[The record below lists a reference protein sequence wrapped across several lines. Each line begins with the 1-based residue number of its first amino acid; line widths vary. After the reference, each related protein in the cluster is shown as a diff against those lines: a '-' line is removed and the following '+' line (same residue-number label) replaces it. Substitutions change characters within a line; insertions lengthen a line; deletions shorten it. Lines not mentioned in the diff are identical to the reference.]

1 VLGWRPTMAL
11 ADGLART
18 AEWFAARA

>member
-1 VLGWRPTMAL
+1 VVSWQPSVSL